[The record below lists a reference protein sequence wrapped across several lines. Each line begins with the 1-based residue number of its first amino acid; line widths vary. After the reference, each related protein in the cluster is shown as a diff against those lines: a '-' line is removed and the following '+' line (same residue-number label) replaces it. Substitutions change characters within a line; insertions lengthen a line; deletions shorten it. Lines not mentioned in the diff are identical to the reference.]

1 MYQVEIWHG
10 FVYLTGVC
18 VLWLWNH
25 LHSRIREI
33 STVWGPGRQET
44 SHLAVLSQPR
54 RQQTSK
60 CAGDISWIIC
70 VTSLSFIVFVSLS
83 RGQTRP
89 RWHRML
95 PGHLQLWP
103 STTPI
108 TYTLTDGVVQASSS
122 KGWAKTQAT
131 CLVSALGTHRN
142 GLVQWVPVRCR
153 GSWELEWGAADVA
166 ELLWDSALHYW
177 ADGSRR
183 WPIIWSQWCGWHC
196 SWRLLLLKDWR

>member
-10 FVYLTGVC
+10 CVYLTGVR
-18 VLWLWNH
+18 VLWLWNQ

-44 SHLAVLSQPR
+44 SHLAVLPQPR
-54 RQQTSK
+54 QQQTSK
-60 CAGDISWIIC
+60 CVGDISWTIC

-89 RWHRML
+89 RDTDLFPAICSCVL
-95 PGHLQLWP
+95 PPLQSL
-103 STTPI
+103 
-108 TYTLTDGVVQASSS
+108 YTLTDGVFQASSS

-166 ELLWDSALHYW
+166 ELLWDSALRYW

-183 WPIIWSQWCGWHC
+183 WPFIWSQWCGWHC
-196 SWRLLLLKDWR
+196 SCRLLLLKDWR